1 MEESALHAAQGC
13 ASHIASIAMPA
24 AAFRRPLSFSISE
37 MTCLHRRC
45 EKLSYELLKLLLQLC
60 SSVL

>member
-13 ASHIASIAMPA
+13 ASHIASVPA
-24 AAFRRPLSFSISE
+24 AGFRRPLSFSISE